1 MPFSVNGVVRV
12 AANLRECHPH
22 ERLRTSVLI
31 KTSTPNTKLTLQ
43 AAKSPI
49 GVLISQT
56 ALLVALKVV

>member
-22 ERLRTSVLI
+22 ERLRTSVL
-31 KTSTPNTKLTLQ
+31 KTGTPNTKLNLQ
-43 AAKSPI
+43 AAESPT

-56 ALLVALKVV
+56 ALLVLP

>member
-22 ERLRTSVLI
+22 ERLRTSVL
-31 KTSTPNTKLTLQ
+31 KTGTPNTKLTLQ
-43 AAKSPI
+43 AAESKN

-56 ALLVALKVV
+56 ALLVLP

>member
-22 ERLRTSVLI
+22 ERLRTSVL
-31 KTSTPNTKLTLQ
+31 KTGTPNTKLTLQ

>member
-12 AANLRECHPH
+12 AANLRECHLH
-22 ERLRTSVLI
+22 ERLRTSVL
-31 KTSTPNTKLTLQ
+31 KTGTLNTKLTLQ

-49 GVLISQT
+49 GVPISQT